1 MGKRKNR
8 KVSSSRRELV
18 FDEEKRREYL
28 TGFHKRKLQRRK
40 AAVEEIKQKIKVEQ
54 KKMKEEVRY
63 APTII
68 CFQRVFLL
76 CSFEEIDEVERL
88 VTAKTESV
96 LYDHPS
102 HTVTVT
108 TISDLDL
115 SGVGLL
121 PPGIIE
127 VVILQKDENQEESA
141 AKFTAPL
148 PKKAGDPL
156 LSKRICSLT
165 KTLHA
170 RSRSKSQKRPP
181 RTMDGKKQ
189 PIRPT
194 GRTSKAQ
201 RRRQTGKTGR
211 NRE

>member
-54 KKMKEEVRY
+54 KKMKEEFF
-63 APTII
+63 PESGIGKKKSN
-68 CFQRVFLL
+68 VFFFL
-76 CSFEEIDEVERL
+76 EEIDEVERL

-127 VVILQKDENQEESA
+127 KDENQEESA

>member
-1 MGKRKNR
+1 MGKK
-8 KVSSSRRELV
+8 KHKASRRELV

-40 AAVEEIKQKIKVEQ
+40 AAVEEIKLKIKEEQ
-54 KKMKEEVRY
+54 KRMKEERHKEY
-63 APTII
+63 MKMLKEREEA
-68 CFQRVFLL
+68 L
-76 CSFEEIDEVERL
+76 EEIDEIERL
-88 VTAKTESV
+88 VTAKTESF
-96 LYDHPS
+96 LYDHPN

-121 PPGIIE
+121 PPGSKE
-127 VVILQKDENQEESA
+127 VEFEDNDKNQEESSVKLA
-141 AKFTAPL
+141 L
-148 PKKAGDPL
+148 PKKAGAPI
-156 LSKRICSLT
+156 LSKRISSLT
-165 KTLHA
+165 KTLHV
-170 RSRSKSQKRPP
+170 RSKCKSRKRPS

-189 PIRPT
+189 SIRPP

>member
-1 MGKRKNR
+1 MGKRKQN
-8 KVSSSRRELV
+8 KGPVSRRELT

-40 AAVEEIKQKIKVEQ
+40 AAVEEIKQKIKQEQ
-54 KKMKEEVRY
+54 KKMREERHKEYMKMLKERED
-63 APTII
+63 A
-68 CFQRVFLL
+68 L
-76 CSFEEIDEVERL
+76 EEADELDRL
-88 VTAKTESV
+88 VTAKTESI
-96 LYDHPS
+96 LFDHPN

-121 PPGIIE
+121 PADRAEEEGDDVEP
-127 VVILQKDENQEESA
+127 DEAQS
-141 AKFTAPL
+141 KLSVPL

-165 KTLHA
+165 SSLHA
-170 RSRSKSQKRPP
+170 RSQKKSTKTNKRSS
-181 RTMDGKKQ
+181 RTQEGKKQ
-189 PIRPT
+189 AAGKGT
-194 GRTSKAQ
+194 GRTTKAQ
-201 RRRQTGKTGR
+201 RRRQTGRTGR

>member
-1 MGKRKNR
+1 MGKRK
-8 KVSSSRRELV
+8 KVFSSRRELV
-18 FDEEKRREYL
+18 FDEEKRKEYL

-40 AAVEEIKQKIKVEQ
+40 AAVEEIKQKIKEEQ
-54 KKMKEEVRY
+54 KRMKEERHKEY
-63 APTII
+63 MKMLKE
-68 CFQRVFLL
+68 R
-76 CSFEEIDEVERL
+76 EEALEEADEIERL

-96 LYDHPS
+96 LFDHPN

-121 PPGIIE
+121 PPGSIE
-127 VVILQKDENQEESA
+127 EDDSQKESA
-141 AKFTAPL
+141 KLTAPL

-156 LSKRICSLT
+156 LSKRISNLT
-165 KTLHA
+165 KSLHV
-170 RSRSKSQKRPP
+170 RSQRKSHKRPSKN
-181 RTMDGKKQ
+181 MDVKKQ

>member
-1 MGKRKNR
+1 MGKRKH
-8 KVSSSRRELV
+8 KKGSSSRRELV

-54 KKMKEEVRY
+54 KKMKEERHKEY
-63 APTII
+63 M
-68 CFQRVFLL
+68 RMLKER
-76 CSFEEIDEVERL
+76 EEALEEADEVERL

-96 LYDHPS
+96 LFDHPN

-121 PPGIIE
+121 PPGIVE
-127 VVILQKDENQEESA
+127 DDNDDNQGEASA
-141 AKFTAPL
+141 KLTAPL

-156 LSKRICSLT
+156 LSKRICNLT
-165 KTLHA
+165 KSLHA
-170 RSRSKSQKRPP
+170 RSQRKSQKRPSK
-181 RTMDGKKQ
+181 TMDGKKQ